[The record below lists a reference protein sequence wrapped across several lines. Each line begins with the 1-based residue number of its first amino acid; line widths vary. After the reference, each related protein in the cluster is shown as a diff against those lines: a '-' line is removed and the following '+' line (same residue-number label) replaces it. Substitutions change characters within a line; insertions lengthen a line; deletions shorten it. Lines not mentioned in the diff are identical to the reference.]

1 MIGVNEF
8 LNIVNYRAR
17 LFRRS
22 EARARDQFQGLQ
34 AMSQVKLNDTSANC
48 PQCRTEMVHV
58 AVTPHPV
65 VRTMQRN
72 TFVCYS
78 CKRTRT
84 YMLPSLAAVDVQA
97 GEAGAPPAVSL
108 GAS

>member
-1 MIGVNEF
+1 MS
-8 LNIVNYRAR
+8 R
-17 LFRRS
+17 L
-22 EARARDQFQGLQ
+22 DPKDTT
-34 AMSQVKLNDTSANC
+34 AMC

-65 VRTMQRN
+65 VRNMQRN

-84 YMLPSLAAVDVQA
+84 YMLPGTLGTPERENDAAQK
-97 GEAGAPPAVSL
+97 
-108 GAS
+108 AS

>member
-1 MIGVNEF
+1 MNEF
-8 LNIVNYRAR
+8 LNFVTYFSESIVRNEPVPFLDRLKAR
-17 LFRRS
+17 
-22 EARARDQFQGLQ
+22 QP
-34 AMSQVKLNDTSANC
+34 MSGSDLKDNTAVC

-72 TFVCYS
+72 TFVCYT

-84 YMLPSLAAVDVQA
+84 YMLPGTFTPEMREGTAAQK
-97 GEAGAPPAVSL
+97 
-108 GAS
+108 AS

>member
-1 MIGVNEF
+1 
-8 LNIVNYRAR
+8 
-17 LFRRS
+17 
-22 EARARDQFQGLQ
+22 
-34 AMSQVKLNDTSANC
+34 MSQVKLHDTSANC

-72 TFVCYS
+72 TFVCYT

-84 YMLPSLAAVDVQA
+84 YMLPSLAADVPA
-97 GEAGAPPAVSL
+97 GESGPTPAVSF